1 MGSGRFDDSSY
12 RSFAKSSTTRA
23 DGSAKSVR
31 ETFVHNKLAQSLD
44 PKGALMRE
52 SRDSETSPKSRAIII
67 GLDVTGSMGRI
78 AHSMVETQLG
88 DLMGSIFETSPV
100 KDPHIMI
107 MGIGDIACDRAPFQV
122 SQFEAD
128 IRIAKQLSEVFM
140 EGGGGGN
147 NTESYDLPWY
157 FAANHTSLDCF
168 EKRGEKGYL
177 FTIGDE
183 MPPHGVTS
191 VQLKDLLGVEEASS
205 HTAKEM
211 YDAARKTYDV
221 FHIIVEE
228 GSYVERHG
236 PAVLKAWDK
245 LIGRYAIPLSNFKR
259 LSEVITAVIR
269 VNEGEDADDV
279 IACYPDCTKV
289 IQHALRVDTA
299 VAAD

>member
-1 MGSGRFDDSSY
+1 MGSGRFDDQQY
-12 RSFAKSSTTRA
+12 RSFAKSATTRA
-23 DGSAKSVR
+23 DGSAKLIS
-31 ETFVHNKLAQSLD
+31 ETFVHQKLAQSLD

-88 DLMGSIFETSPV
+88 DLMGAIFETSPV

-107 MGIGDIACDRAPFQV
+107 MGIGDIVCDRAPFQV

-147 NTESYDLPWY
+147 NTESYDIPWY
-157 FAANHTSLDCF
+157 FAANHTSIDCF

-183 MPPHGVTS
+183 MTPNGLTS
-191 VQLKDLLGVEEASS
+191 EQIKGLLGVEEASGHS
-205 HTAKEM
+205 AKTM
-211 YDAARKTYDV
+211 YEIACNTYDV

-228 GSYVERHG
+228 GSYVQRHG
-236 PAVLKAWDK
+236 DAVLKSWDK
-245 LIGRYAIPLSNFKR
+245 LMGRYAIPLSNFRR

-279 IACYPDCTKV
+279 IASYPQCTNV
-289 IQHALRVDTA
+289 IRHALRVESK